1 EAASRVLASA
11 LEALTLC
18 LPPSPEQSISS
29 LDWADAFME
38 QLTGSAG
45 DLNRGDPSL
54 PSLQML
60 FSVVLRARLQQS
72 EEFRKADPQLL
83 MMQRSDLF
91 ALVLQGQSLQEFT
104 ELSGDASSW
113 PAAGALRL

>member
-1 EAASRVLASA
+1 
-11 LEALTLC
+11 
-18 LPPSPEQSISS
+18 
-29 LDWADAFME
+29 ME

-45 DLNRGDPSL
+45 NSELNKGDPSL

-91 ALVLQGQSLQEFT
+91 TLVLQGQSLQEFK
-104 ELSGDASSW
+104 ELSGDTSSW
-113 PAAGALRL
+113 PAASFPESPIPVNYGMWRKLYRASYDDLR